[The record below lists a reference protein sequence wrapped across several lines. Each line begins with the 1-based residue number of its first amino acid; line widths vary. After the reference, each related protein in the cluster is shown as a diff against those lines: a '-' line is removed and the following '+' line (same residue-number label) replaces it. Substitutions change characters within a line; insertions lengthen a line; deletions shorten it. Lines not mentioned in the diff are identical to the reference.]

1 MNHMKIKLYK
11 NIIISLVLT
20 IMVMLALSAY
30 KCEAKEQ
37 KKIIMVYFY
46 INVCK
51 SCNEAEKSLN
61 ELSSIIK
68 ESGKNI
74 SPDIRM
80 YNIENSRSYELL
92 LKYIDYYK
100 VPKEKGTVPILF
112 LGNKY
117 FQGKDEIE
125 KGLKD
130 VMSEDNII
138 LETPILAS
146 LKINSAGLVEEK
158 FSKINGIGVF
168 FTGLVNGF
176 NPCSLSMLLFFL
188 SVLIARK
195 GRIIGIGITFCLGK
209 FIAYLALGTVMYKLL
224 STINMELYST
234 IIKVIMGAVILVIVV
249 FNLRDYLAARKE
261 QYEKIR
267 MQLPKALR
275 KKNHNWIKKLESL
288 KDDRIIILL
297 SFILGALIAVGEFLC
312 TGQLY
317 LATIIYILQNNPVMN
332 MKALVYLLM
341 YDLAFILPLVAV
353 IIAVNRGREIFDISE
368 LFREKLAAIKLIT
381 AIAFL
386 ILGIIMVFLL

>member
-1 MNHMKIKLYK
+1 MKTKFYKKGIITILLIVIATLTLPAYQSGAKGQNKL
-11 NIIISLVLT
+11 IL
-20 IMVMLALSAY
+20 
-30 KCEAKEQ
+30 
-37 KKIIMVYFY
+37 VYFY
-46 INVCK
+46 LNVCK
-51 SCNEAEKSLN
+51 SCNETEKSLK
-61 ELSSIIK
+61 ELSSIVK
-68 ESGKNI
+68 ESGKDI
-74 SPDIRM
+74 IPDIRM
-80 YNIENSRSYELL
+80 YNLENSKSYELL
-92 LKYIDYYK
+92 LKYIDRYK
-100 VPKEKGTVPILF
+100 VPKEMGKVPILF
-112 LGNKY
+112 IGNKY

-130 VMSEDNII
+130 VISEGNNIP
-138 LETPILAS
+138 ETPLLAS
-146 LKINSAGLVEEK
+146 QSINSKAIVEEK

-195 GRIIGIGITFCLGK
+195 GRIIGIGLAFCLGK

-234 IIKVIMGAVILVIVV
+234 IIKIVMGAIILTIIIL
-249 FNLRDYLAARKE
+249 NLKDYFAARKE
-261 QYEKIR
+261 EYEKIR
-267 MQLPKALR
+267 MQLPKVLR

-288 KDDRIIILL
+288 KDERIIILL
-297 SFILGALIAVGEFLC
+297 SFLLGSLIAVGEFLC

-317 LATIIYILQNNPVMN
+317 LTTILYILQNNPVMN
-332 MKALVYLLM
+332 FKAFMYLLI
-341 YDLAFILPLVAV
+341 YDLAFIIPLIAV

-386 ILGIIMVFLL
+386 VLGIIMVVLL

>member
-1 MNHMKIKLYK
+1 MKIQLYK
-11 NIIISLVLT
+11 KVMVTFLLIIITTLT
-20 IMVMLALSAY
+20 LPSY
-30 KCEAKEQ
+30 RSDAKGQ
-37 KKIIMVYFY
+37 SKLTLVYFY
-46 INVCK
+46 LNLCK
-51 SCNEAEKSLN
+51 SCNEAEKSLK
-61 ELSSIIK
+61 ELSSIIRA
-68 ESGKNI
+68 SGKDI
-74 SPDIRM
+74 TPDIRM

-100 VPKEKGTVPILF
+100 VPKEKSNVPILF
-112 LGNKY
+112 VGNKY

-130 VMSEDNII
+130 VISEGTAIP
-138 LETPILAS
+138 ETPLLAS
-146 LKINSAGLVEEK
+146 LTINSKAVVEEK

-195 GRIIGIGITFCLGK
+195 GRIIGIGLAFCLGK

-234 IIKVIMGAVILVIVV
+234 IIKIVMGAIILTIIIL
-249 FNLRDYLAARKE
+249 NLKDYFAARKE
-261 QYEKIR
+261 EYEKIR
-267 MQLPKALR
+267 MQLPKVLR

-288 KDDRIIILL
+288 KDERIIILL
-297 SFILGALIAVGEFLC
+297 SFLLGSLIAVGEFLC

-317 LATIIYILQNNPVMN
+317 LTTILYILQNNPVMN
-332 MKALVYLLM
+332 FKAFMYLLI
-341 YDLAFILPLVAV
+341 YDLAFIIPLIAV

-386 ILGIIMVFLL
+386 VLGIIMVVLL